1 MGARSDPYHFDVVV
15 VGAGHAGLEAALAS
29 ARMGLRT
36 ALLTMNCDTVGQMSC
51 NPAIGGVAKGQ
62 IVREIDALGG
72 AMGLLT
78 DATAIQFRLLNRGK
92 GPAMHSPR
100 AQCDKKAYQFLAK
113 LTAERQENLS
123 LRQEMVEAIEVAAGR
138 VAAVRCRGEV
148 RYQARAVILTTGT
161 FLQALMHTGE
171 VKTPGGRGGDAAA
184 NGLSGSLRELG
195 FELRRFKTGT
205 PPRLNGRTIDFDR
218 LEAQPG
224 DEAPVPFSYLTDR
237 ITQSQVDCHIT
248 YTNPAVHDLIRA
260 NLHRAPMYSGQ
271 IQSTGPRYCPSIEDK
286 IVRFADREAHQI
298 YLEPE
303 GRNTLEY
310 YCNGISTSLP
320 RDVQEAIIPRIAG
333 LEHAEIMR
341 YGYAVEY
348 DYAPPEQLHP
358 TLETKRI
365 PGLYFAGQINGT
377 TGYEEAAAQG
387 LMAGI
392 NASLSVRDRPPLV
405 IDRSQAYL
413 GVLIDDLVTRGVDEP
428 YRMFTSRAEYRLTL
442 RHDNADLRLT
452 AHGRMVGLVDD
463 RRWARF
469 ETRRDAIE
477 RVSGQLSN
485 IKSAGTSL
493 LQTLRRPETT
503 WDDICRLDPSIGSQA
518 IPPDVISQIMVEAK
532 YGGYIGRQN
541 EQIERFRRLEDKPIP
556 GDLDYRAI
564 PQLRV
569 EAREKF
575 ERIRP
580 LSLGQAGRITGISP
594 SDIATLLIHLKKQQ
608 PRVSLRR
615 ASE

>member
-1 MGARSDPYHFDVVV
+1 MMTKTRAPYDFDVVV
-15 VGAGHAGLEAALAS
+15 VGAGHAGLEASLAS

-36 ALLTMNCDTVGQMSC
+36 ALLTINCDAVAQMSC

-72 AMGLLT
+72 AMGVLT
-78 DATAIQFRLLNRGK
+78 DATALQFRLLNRGK

-113 LTAERQENLS
+113 LTVERQENLS
-123 LRQEMVEAIEVAAGR
+123 LRQEMVESLLVENGR
-138 VAAVRCRGEV
+138 IVGVQCRGGG

-171 VKTPGGRGGDAAA
+171 MKTPGGRGGDVAAV
-184 NGLSGSLRELG
+184 GMSQSLISLG

-205 PPRLNGRTIDFDR
+205 PPRLNGRTIDFAR
-218 LEAQPG
+218 LERQPG
-224 DEAPVPFSYLTDR
+224 DTEPVPFSFLTDS
-237 ITQSQVDCHIT
+237 IAQTQLDCHIT
-248 YTNPAVHDLIRA
+248 YTNPAVHAIIRD

-286 IVRFADREAHQI
+286 VVRFADREQHQI
-298 YLEPE
+298 FLEPE

-320 RDVQEAIIPRIAG
+320 RDVQEAIIARIPG

-341 YGYAVEY
+341 FGYAVEY
-348 DYAPPEQLHP
+348 DFAPPVQLRSS
-358 TLETKRI
+358 LETK
-365 PGLYFAGQINGT
+365 PVGNLFFAGQINGT

-387 LMAGI
+387 LIAGI
-392 NASLSVRDRPPLV
+392 NAALAVKGESPLIV
-405 IDRSQAYL
+405 DRSRAYL

-428 YRMFTSRAEYRLTL
+428 YRMFTSRAEYRLML

-452 AHGRMVGLVDD
+452 EMGREAGLVDD
-463 RRWARF
+463 HRWMRF
-469 ETRRDAIE
+469 LVRRDAIAQLRGILTGT
-477 RVSGQLSN
+477 RVEGNTLYQ
-485 IKSAGTSL
+485 A
-493 LQTLRRPETT
+493 LRRPSTT
-503 WDDICRLDPSIGSQA
+503 WDELLALDPSLASHSFPA
-518 IPPDVISQIMVEAK
+518 DVVSQITIEAK
-532 YGGYIGRQN
+532 YDGYIDRQLD
-541 EQIERFRRLEDKPIP
+541 QIERFRRLENKPIP
-556 GDLDYRAI
+556 ADLQYAAI
-564 PQLRV
+564 PQLRA

-580 LSLGQAGRITGISP
+580 LSLGQAGRISGISP
-594 SDIATLLIHLKKQQ
+594 ADIATLLIHLKRNR
-608 PRVSLRR
+608 PELSAERS
-615 ASE
+615 